1 MNSKS
6 EYHKSTPDES
16 LMVLISRGET
26 SAFDEIYNR
35 YSKRLLYFFCRMLG
49 HDEEK
54 AQDFLQDL
62 FLKIIE
68 KPHLFQK
75 EKNFATWI
83 YTIANNMCK
92 NEYRHRLVR
101 KDIRNEGNVDLISPD
116 ESTDEH
122 PTEKNIDRMN
132 FRKAL
137 FSELENLKSEQKAV
151 FLLKY
156 QENYSIKKIS
166 SILKCSEGTV
176 KSRLFYTT
184 KKLAEKLKDY
194 NTTINQGIVK

>member
-1 MNSKS
+1 MQ
-6 EYHKSTPDES
+6 
-16 LMVLISRGET
+16 LICQGEI
-26 SAFDEIYNR
+26 SAFDEIYSR

-49 HDEEK
+49 HDEER

-68 KPHLFQK
+68 KSNLYQE
-75 EKNFATWI
+75 EKKFSTWI

-92 NEYRHRLVR
+92 SEYRYRLVR
-101 KDIRNEGNVDLISPD
+101 KNIRNEGNVDLILPDESPD
-116 ESTDEH
+116 EH
-122 PTEKNIDRMN
+122 PSEKNIDRMN

-137 FSELENLKSEQKAV
+137 FCELESLKSEQRAV

-156 QENYSIKKIS
+156 QENFSIKKIS
-166 SILKCSEGTV
+166 SIMKCSEGTV
-176 KSRLFYTT
+176 KSRLFYAT

-194 NTTINQGIVK
+194 NTTIN